1 MPLSKPL
8 LRAGLL
14 VLLVLSTIS
23 SVLACVGC
31 GHTPQEDFVRGF
43 RHPFLNADHFLAML
57 TVGLWVAQARDRS
70 QYLLALVFPLAM
82 MFGIWQGLHDYFSPA
97 IERGVAASVALLGF
111 FVAVVLRLPAWVSAL
126 MVASFAYL
134 HGFVHGTEMGK
145 GPGAQYDMAGAFC
158 GTLVLHLI
166 GFGLGKGLHLLYE
179 GKLVRTAGASI
190 TSYGIYL
197 LSAMS

>member
-1 MPLSKPL
+1 MPSQKSLV
-8 LRAGLL
+8 RAGLFV
-14 VLLVLSTIS
+14 VLALSTIS
-23 SVLACVGC
+23 PVLACVGC

-57 TVGLWVAQARDRS
+57 TVGLWIAQAKDKN
-70 QYLLALVFPLAM
+70 QYLLALIFPLAM
-82 MFGIWQGLHDYFSPA
+82 MLGIAQGLHDYFSPSM
-97 IERGVAASVALLGF
+97 ERGVAASVALLGF
-111 FVAVVLRLPAWVSAL
+111 FVAIVLKLPVWVSSS
-126 MVASFAYL
+126 MVAAFAYL

-145 GPGAQYDMAGAFC
+145 GPGAQYDMFGAFC

-166 GFGLGKGLHLLYE
+166 GFGLGKALHLIYE
-179 GKLVRTAGASI
+179 GKIVRTAGAGI